1 MTVGDQKKRI
11 RIELTEEQK
20 SQIKNETGKD
30 ARAIELTAEELEE
43 RVAPMRPGFSSR
55 RKPTP

>member
-1 MTVGDQKKRI
+1 MEKKI

-20 SQIKNETGKD
+20 KKIRAQTGKD

-43 RVAPMRPGFSSR
+43 RVSPSQFGGPD
-55 RKPTP
+55 K

>member
-1 MTVGDQKKRI
+1 MAKHDGKTV

-20 SQIKNETGKD
+20 RKIREQTGKD

-43 RVAPMRPGFSSR
+43 RVSPMQAPGPKGGA
-55 RKPTP
+55 